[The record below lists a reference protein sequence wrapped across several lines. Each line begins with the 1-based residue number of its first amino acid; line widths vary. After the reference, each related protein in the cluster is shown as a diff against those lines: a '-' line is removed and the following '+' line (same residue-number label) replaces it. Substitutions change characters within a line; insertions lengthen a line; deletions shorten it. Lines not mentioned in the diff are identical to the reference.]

1 MKGSI
6 RLGIGFMIVFGA
18 VGGMEHNPESSLFV
32 LIPLACVG
40 LLAMLSG
47 VRAMNNE

>member
-6 RLGIGFMIVFGA
+6 RLGIGFMFVFGA
-18 VGGMEHNPESSLFV
+18 MGGMEHNPETSLLV
-32 LIPLACVG
+32 LIPMACVG
-40 LLAMLSG
+40 LLLMFSG

>member
-6 RLGIGFMIVFGA
+6 RLAVGFMLVFGA

-32 LIPLACVG
+32 LIPLAGVG
-40 LLAMLSG
+40 LLLMFSG
-47 VRAMNNE
+47 SRAMK